1 MRRTTIPGSALR
13 PSIGGLRYYS
23 PAFPRRG
30 KAATFTVHV
39 ADVSDPA
46 ALEVAIEHRSAEGT
60 SWATA
65 ATFLLPITGAAVATK
80 DVRSLDEV
88 LRFAFEL
95 NTGSSDHWAHVAD
108 MVVTWRDTTDLKG
121 EEEQ

>member
-1 MRRTTIPGSALR
+1 VKRTTIPGSAIR
-13 PSIGGLRYYS
+13 PSTGGLRYYS

-46 ALEVAIEHRSAEGT
+46 ALGVAIEHKSAKGA

-65 ATFLLPITGAAVATK
+65 ATFLPITGAAVATK
-80 DVRSLDEV
+80 DIRSLDEV

-95 NTGSSDHWAHVAD
+95 DAGSPDDWAQ
-108 MVVTWRDTTDLKG
+108 VTEMMASWR
-121 EEEQ
+121 EYN